1 MSQSGGV
8 TQSER
13 VLAFLRENYLPT
25 ALDIAHGCHPWVS
38 NPRARISDLRAAG
51 HVIRPVRRS
60 DGKTGFLIVEATPVQ
75 TALFFSETA

>member
-1 MSQSGGV
+1 MTAAGG
-8 TQSER
+8 TQSDR
-13 VLAFLRENYLPT
+13 VLAFLRAHPLAT

-51 HVIRPVRRS
+51 HVIRPMKRS

-75 TALFFSETA
+75 TALFFAETA

>member
-1 MSQSGGV
+1 V
-8 TQSER
+8 
-13 VLAFLRENYLPT
+13 P
-25 ALDIAHGCHPWVS
+25 
-38 NPRARISDLRAAG
+38 RISDLRAAG